1 MPKTVPRAG
10 ANYMMNLSLFTQNIS
25 EVEITYHNKVKAS
38 DRPKI
43 TCSNDSYQIF
53 ATAWDDNMDHIESFY
68 AMFLNRANALLGV
81 ARVAIGGTTGTI
93 ADPKVIFQL
102 ALKVNASSIIVS
114 HNHPSGNLNPSVMDE
129 KLTRK
134 LKSAGEFLDIS
145 FLDHLILTS
154 EMYYSFADEG
164 NM

>member
-1 MPKTVPRAG
+1 MPKIVPRAG
-10 ANYMMNLSLFTQNIS
+10 ADYMNYSLFTQNIS

-38 DRPKI
+38 ERPKI
-43 TCSNDSYQIF
+43 TCSADSYRIF
-53 ATAWDDNMDHIESFY
+53 SAVWDHNMDHIESFY

-81 ARVAIGGTTGTI
+81 SRVAVGGTTGTI
-93 ADPKVIFQL
+93 ADPKVIYQL
-102 ALKVNASSIIVS
+102 ALKVNAQSIIVS

-129 KLTRK
+129 QLTRK
-134 LKSAGEFLDIS
+134 LKSAGTFLDIS

-154 EMYYSFADEG
+154 EAYYSFADEG